1 MATPTEVVVEVAL
14 VLEHLRISYLVVGSF
29 ASSAR
34 GIRRATVDA
43 DIVAQ
48 ITEDHVHDI
57 VRELSSRDYYIDDLA
72 VRRAIT
78 NERAFNAIHLESMFK
93 VDIFVRR
100 DEFSK
105 NELERKLA
113 EKILPDSDAIVYIAT
128 AEDTVIAKLD
138 WFRKGRETSERQ
150 WSDVLGVLKIQRGR
164 LDYEYMQQWSERLG
178 VADLLNKAMGEVSR

>member
-14 VLEHLRISYLVVGSF
+14 VLEHLRIPYLVVGSF

-48 ITEDHVHDI
+48 ITEDHVQDI
-57 VRELSSRDYYIDDLA
+57 VIELSSRDYYIDDLA
-72 VRRAIT
+72 VRRAIM
-78 NERAFNAIHLESMFK
+78 NERAFNAIHLDSMFK
-93 VDIFVRR
+93 VDIFVCR

-128 AEDTVIAKLD
+128 GEDTVVAKLA
-138 WFRKGRETSERQ
+138 WFRKGGETSERQ
-150 WSDVLGVLKIQRGR
+150 WSDVLGVLKIQHAR
-164 LDYEYMQQWSERLG
+164 LDYEYMQHWSERLG
-178 VADLLNKAMGEVSR
+178 VADLLNKALGEVSR